1 MYSVEFMTK
10 PDISVIIPLYNKE
23 AIIER
28 TVQSV
33 LNQAYSNFELIIVND
48 GSTDNSLEVVKNIQ
62 DERIV
67 LLEQSNGGPSKA
79 RNTGA
84 KAAKADWIIFLDAD
98 DELTADALA
107 HFVTLK
113 NNHNGIEIYCCEF
126 VVNQLGRQRQDFI
139 YQNRIINNGYK
150 AWLFKKCMPRTG
162 ATMYSKN
169 LVLKCPFNEK
179 IRRFEDLECIFRM
192 FPNLQILLSNHVVLT
207 VNIDYAAAS
216 TARRSIKED
225 FLGHLDFSGKSFWEY
240 MALYKFYLGEREYY
254 PKEVKQLYPNLHR
267 RYDLLIL
274 CKIILLLKKLHVFA

>member
-1 MYSVEFMTK
+1 MNT

-28 TVQSV
+28 TVKSV
-33 LNQAYSNFELIIVND
+33 LNQSFTSFELIIVND
-48 GSTDNSLEVVKNIQ
+48 GSTDKSLEIVKNIQ
-62 DERIV
+62 DDRLVIV
-67 LLEQSNGGPSKA
+67 NQTNSGPSKA

-98 DELTADALA
+98 DELTTGALA

-113 NNHNGIEIYCCEF
+113 SNGIEIYCCEY
-126 VVNQLGRQRQDFI
+126 VVNQMGRQHQDFI

-150 AWLFKKCMPRTG
+150 AWLFKECIPRTG
-162 ATMYSKN
+162 ATMYSKS
-169 LVLKCPFNEK
+169 LVLKCPFNET
-179 IRRFEDLECIFRM
+179 IRRFEDLECFLRM
-192 FPNLQILLSNHVVLT
+192 FSYSRILLSNRVVLT

-216 TARRSIKED
+216 TARRSITKD
-225 FLGHLDFSGKSFWEY
+225 FLGHLDFSSKSFWEY
-240 MALYKFYLGEREYY
+240 MVLYQFYLGEREYY

-274 CKIILLLKKLHVFA
+274 YKIILLLKKLHVFA